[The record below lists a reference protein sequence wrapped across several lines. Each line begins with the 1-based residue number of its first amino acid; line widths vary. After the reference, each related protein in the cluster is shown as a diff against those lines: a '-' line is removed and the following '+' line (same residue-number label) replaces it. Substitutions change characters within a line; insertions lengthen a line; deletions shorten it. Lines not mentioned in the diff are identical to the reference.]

1 LAIGIRKI
9 FLSAPARE
17 FKNKI
22 RGRLEAGPGQCASD
36 AWPEG
41 GIPWDGRQ
49 EAIVIVDNQ
58 GLISFANYRAEQIL
72 GVGLKQMRR
81 CPLGDIFIHDSRQ
94 TFKNALDRL
103 ALNQNSGLDEESGQ
117 LTMSAWIK
125 QTHAA
130 PLPVEITLAALR
142 HNSGQRAGVRIR
154 NAKIKYD
161 HTQLARKDTLLH
173 VVANSS
179 ILLISNPVA
188 RDGIKACLEH
198 FGQALQIDH
207 IYLFQKNDDGP
218 RPYRQIY
225 EWCNQDLRVQK
236 EAQPLDI
243 SEEQIAQL
251 IRDRIVV
258 DAIDE
263 GGNSDGQELTLYD
276 NSVLVLVPIFTDNIL
291 WGIMGLK
298 DRDYNW
304 SESDSNALRTI
315 ALGIG
320 ACVSRN
326 EVMRKMQQATS
337 LLASLVD
344 VLPDSFFYKDKH
356 GYYRQANTAFARLMN
371 RTPKDILGHTDE
383 QLEPINRSINRAWLD
398 AGESNNRE
406 PLFFEEWVQF
416 SDGRKAVLDIIKI
429 PIMDQQGQY
438 QGVLSVGHDIT
449 NLVQAQKEQMDTQK
463 ELENSKVELEEML
476 AHSER
481 LTEELQNANH
491 FITALFNAIPD
502 LFFYK
507 DLDGVYQDCNDAC
520 MEHLGITKEEFVGH
534 TVDDIMGPE
543 KAAKAHLADEWV
555 ASGNGIYRHEERIS
569 RPDGHSILVDILK
582 TPLCNGAGD
591 IAGIIGIGR
600 DITFRK
606 KVEED
611 LRKANIQVAQ
621 TNHNLEQALDS
632 ARRLMLAAQ
641 TANVAKSEFLANMS
655 HEIRTPMNGVMGMAG
670 LLLDTHL
677 SESQRHYVETINASA
692 ESLLS
697 IINDILDFSK
707 IEAGRLEIAQEEF
720 SLEQLVENIADLLF
734 NRPDNE
740 GKVEFAYKLSP
751 LIPAL
756 LKGDPGHLRQILI
769 NLMGNAIKFTHA
781 GHVSLSVEPIFP
793 DDGKPLICFK
803 INDTGIGI
811 PESKIDLLF
820 QAFSQVDGAK
830 NRKYGGTGL
839 GLAISKRLAEEMG
852 GNVGVESKEGEGST
866 FWFTVRMEQV
876 EPAPAP
882 EKDLKNM
889 PVLVVMTSSLNQA
902 NIEKYISAQG
912 CTVIWRD
919 DLAQASVLLAAARDG
934 DNPFPLVLV
943 EASLLPDASN
953 LPSFLRDEP
962 VIVLNKGVLSGD
974 FRQFKIPVKYSHL
987 RAILRESA
995 GLSDGSSMFDE
1006 NERSGRAGAAKWANL
1021 RILLAEDNK
1030 INQKVAIAILGNMG
1044 CKADV
1049 AANGLEVL
1057 RLLAVNHYDL
1067 VLMDVQ
1073 MPEMDGLTATRK
1085 IREKTTPVLNHD
1097 IPIIAVTANA
1107 FKEDKE
1113 QGLAAGMN
1121 DYLSKPIKPKEL
1133 EAMVDKWV
1141 SSTTQEQNKDTHN
1154 SGHPIVDWNFFNE
1167 RFGDDQELVKE
1178 LVAIYLEESPK
1189 QMQQVRQAVA
1199 DKNMADL
1206 SLYAHSLKGASANMG
1221 AMEVRYAA
1229 ADLEAKGK
1237 AGDGNGLDELMEKLE
1252 AAFRRAVEEFQN
1264 SQGV

>member
-1 LAIGIRKI
+1 LAFGIRKI
-9 FLSAPARE
+9 FLDVRARE
-17 FKNKI
+17 FKKKV
-22 RGRLEAGPGQCASD
+22 RGRLETGLGQCAPA

-41 GIPWDGRQ
+41 EIPWDGNR
-49 EAIVIVDNQ
+49 EAVVIVDSQ
-58 GLISFANYRAEQIL
+58 GLIVSANRRAERIL
-72 GVGLKQMRR
+72 GAGLKQIRG
-81 CPLGDIFIHDSRQ
+81 CPLGHIFGRDCREA
-94 TFKNALDRL
+94 FKNALESL
-103 ALNQNSGLDEESGQ
+103 AAKSGAEEDGQ
-117 LTMSAWIK
+117 TALPAWIR
-125 QTHAA
+125 QGPAA
-130 PLPVEITLAALR
+130 PAAVEIDLAALPPGGGGPR
-142 HNSGQRAGVRIR
+142 VGVRIR
-154 NAKIKYD
+154 NAQARQE
-161 HTQLARKDTLLH
+161 HAQLAHRDTLLH

-188 RDGIKACLEH
+188 QEGIRACLEH
-198 FGQALQIDH
+198 FGQALQIDQ
-207 IYLFQKNDDGP
+207 IYLFQKKDDAP
-218 RPYRQIY
+218 QPYRQVY
-225 EWCNQDLRVQK
+225 EWCNQDLRVEK
-236 EAQPLDI
+236 DAGTLVI
-243 SEEQIAQL
+243 SAEQIAQL
-251 IRDRIVV
+251 TRDLIVV
-258 DAIDE
+258 EAVPDE
-263 GGNSDGQELTLYD
+263 DGDTDSQELTLYD

-326 EVMRKMQQATS
+326 EAMLKMQQATS

-344 VLPDSFFYKDKH
+344 VLPDSFFYKDSH
-356 GYYRQANTAFARLMN
+356 GYYRQANKAFARIMN
-371 RTPKDILGHTDE
+371 RLPKDILGHKDE
-383 QLEPINRSINRAWLD
+383 DLALINSSINRMWLD
-398 AGESNNRE
+398 ASEGNNQE

-416 SDGRKAVLDIIKI
+416 SDGRKMVLDILKM
-429 PIMDQQGQY
+429 PILDQQGKY

-449 NLVQAQKEQMDTQK
+449 KLVQAQKEQLITQK
-463 ELENSKVELEEML
+463 ELEDSKIELEEML

-481 LTEELQNANH
+481 LTAELQNANH
-491 FITALFNAIPD
+491 FITSLFNAIPD

-507 DLDGVYQDCNDAC
+507 DLDGVYQDCNNAC
-520 MEHLGITKEEFVGH
+520 VEHLGVSREEFVGH
-534 TVDDIMGPE
+534 TVDDILGPGKTG
-543 KAAKAHLADEWV
+543 KARLADEWV

-591 IAGIIGIGR
+591 IVGIIGIGR

-621 TNHNLEQALDS
+621 TNHNLEKALDS
-632 ARRLMLAAQ
+632 ARRLMLTAQ

-670 LLLDTHL
+670 LLLDTPL
-677 SESQRHYVETINASA
+677 NEVQRHYVETINASA

-720 SLEQLVENIADLLF
+720 SLEHLIENIADLLF
-734 NRPDNE
+734 NRPDND
-740 GKVEFAYKLSP
+740 GTVEFAYKISP
-751 LIPAL
+751 LIPSL

-781 GHVSLSVEPIFP
+781 GHVSLSVAPVSPAEGG
-793 DDGKPLICFK
+793 DLICFR
-803 INDTGIGI
+803 ISDTGIGI
-811 PESKIDLLF
+811 PDSKIDLLF

-852 GNVGVESKEGEGST
+852 GSIGVESSEGEGST
-866 FWFTVRMEQV
+866 FWFTVRMEQIK
-876 EPAPAP
+876 PAPAP
-882 EKDLKNM
+882 EKDLKDM
-889 PVLVVMTSSLNQA
+889 PVLVVMTDSLNQA
-902 NIEKYISAQG
+902 NIEEYISSQG
-912 CTVIWRD
+912 CAVIRRNN
-919 DLAQASVLLAAARDG
+919 LTQAAALLTAARDG

-943 EASLLPDASN
+943 EASLLPDAAN
-953 LPSFLRDEP
+953 LPNFLRDEP
-962 VIVLNKGVLSGD
+962 VVVLNRGALSGN
-974 FRQFKIPVKYSHL
+974 FRQFKIPVKYSYL
-987 RAILRESA
+987 RGILRESA
-995 GLSDGSSMFDE
+995 GLNDDLASLGKDE
-1006 NERSGRAGAAKWANL
+1006 LSESARTVRWASL

-1030 INQKVAIAILGNMG
+1030 INQKVAIAILGTMG

-1057 RLLAVNHYDL
+1057 RLLASNHYDL

-1141 SSTTQEQNKDTHN
+1141 SSTTQGQQDTHN
-1154 SGHPIVDWNFFNE
+1154 SEHPIVDWNFFNE

-1237 AGDGNGLDELMEKLE
+1237 AGDNSGLEGLMDKLE
-1252 AAFRRAVEEFQN
+1252 EAFKRAVEEFQN
-1264 SQGV
+1264 PQEV